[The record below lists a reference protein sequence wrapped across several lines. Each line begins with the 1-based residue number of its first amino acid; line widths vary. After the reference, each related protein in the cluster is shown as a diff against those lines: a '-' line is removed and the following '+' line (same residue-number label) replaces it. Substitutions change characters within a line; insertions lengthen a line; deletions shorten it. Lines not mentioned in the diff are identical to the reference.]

1 MERRHRARDSS
12 ARALR
17 ASDARGRER
26 ASERAER
33 SRHTMTPTPIF
44 GRVFLGARAPTRAD
58 ARLACEH
65 GLRCGHNY
73 PSELVGTSDC
83 DEEAPGQRAR
93 LEGQRRRSWAID
105 RTRARVGRGAR
116 AYERAVKAL
125 KSWEHFDLGWARVS
139 RESGTAVGDAVCVE
153 ARVAGVWMRNP
164 LRIVELREREKRASG
179 GASSSSGARAKAR
192 FAFAH
197 GTLGGHLLAGEERF
211 SVELAEDGEVFYEAY
226 AFSRPA
232 HALSVVS
239 YPFVRLLQKRF
250 HWDSSRAMRKILS
263 EAE

>member
-1 MERRHRARDSS
+1 M
-12 ARALR
+12 
-17 ASDARGRER
+17 RG
-26 ASERAER
+26 A
-33 SRHTMTPTPIF
+33 
-44 GRVFLGARAPTRAD
+44 GAPTRAD

-153 ARVAGVWMRNP
+153 ARVAGVWIRNP

-197 GTLGGHLLAGEERF
+197 GTLGGHWLAGEGRF
-211 SVELAEDGEVFYEAY
+211 AVGLAGDGVG
-226 AFSRPA
+226 
-232 HALSVVS
+232 VGGGGGGGG
-239 YPFVRLLQKRF
+239 VRVGGGGGGRGRGGGGGGGVGGG
-250 HWDSSRAMRKILS
+250 WGGRGGG
-263 EAE
+263 

>member
-1 MERRHRARDSS
+1 
-12 ARALR
+12 
-17 ASDARGRER
+17 
-26 ASERAER
+26 
-33 SRHTMTPTPIF
+33 MTPTPIF

-153 ARVAGVWMRNP
+153 ARVAGAWIRNP
-164 LRIVELREREKRASG
+164 LRVVELREREKRASG

>member
-1 MERRHRARDSS
+1 MHGSSRTSAAPRR
-12 ARALR
+12 
-17 ASDARGRER
+17 
-26 ASERAER
+26 
-33 SRHTMTPTPIF
+33 
-44 GRVFLGARAPTRAD
+44 
-58 ARLACEH
+58 
-65 GLRCGHNY
+65 
-73 PSELVGTSDC
+73 
-83 DEEAPGQRAR
+83 
-93 LEGQRRRSWAID
+93 
-105 RTRARVGRGAR
+105 
-116 AYERAVKAL
+116 
-125 KSWEHFDLGWARVS
+125 
-139 RESGTAVGDAVCVE
+139 
-153 ARVAGVWMRNP
+153 

>member
-1 MERRHRARDSS
+1 
-12 ARALR
+12 
-17 ASDARGRER
+17 
-26 ASERAER
+26 
-33 SRHTMTPTPIF
+33 MTPTPIF

-65 GLRCGHNY
+65 GLRCGHHY
-73 PSELVGTSDC
+73 PSERVGTADC

-153 ARVAGVWMRNP
+153 ARVAGAWIRNP